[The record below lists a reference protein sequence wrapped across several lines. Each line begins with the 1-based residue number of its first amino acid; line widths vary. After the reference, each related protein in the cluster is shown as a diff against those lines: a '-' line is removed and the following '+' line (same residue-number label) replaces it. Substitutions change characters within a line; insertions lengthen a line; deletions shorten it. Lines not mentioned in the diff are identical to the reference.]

1 MGKAFLSELR
11 GEKIVAID
19 SVNSGDGVYKFSLD
33 TDKYHTGFYR
43 LTINKNKWLDF
54 IYDNKD
60 LEIQTDAKNIL
71 DSLRVIKSGSNKI
84 YYEFVNLNKDYKTK
98 TELLQLI
105 LARYPKEDEYYQ
117 TTKEKL
123 IQVQ

>member
-54 IYDNKD
+54 IYDNED
-60 LEIQTDAKNIL
+60 LELETNADHIL
-71 DSLRVIKSGSNKI
+71 DSLKIIKSESNNIFSFHKLFKI
-84 YYEFVNLNKDYKTK
+84 PSSF
-98 TELLQLI
+98 
-105 LARYPKEDEYYQ
+105 
-117 TTKEKL
+117 
-123 IQVQ
+123 